1 MKVRIY
7 KGRLD
12 EIIKQIKEDIKNGK
26 DLVSDTKQK
35 RQLHI
40 H

>member
-35 RQLHI
+35 R
-40 H
+40 